1 MKSTGKKQNNYT
13 GWELNLFDKANIFRD
28 YQFNFLKNNIT
39 GKVCEVGP
47 GHGIVCDRYI
57 KLSQKISLY
66 EKSEKLF
73 KFLKEKY
80 KNNQKIKVYNRYFNQ
95 SKLKY
100 DTILYLD
107 VLEHIKQPKKELKN
121 VFRSLKKGGRLI
133 LTVPAYQHLFSQ
145 FDKDVGHYRRYTTKT
160 FLNEMR
166 GINYSNLKN
175 YYIDTIGYFLS
186 LTSKIFLKKDYK
198 SNFDKKIKIWNFLI
212 NISKILDFF
221 TFYSFGKTLIIIVQ
235 K

>member
-1 MKSTGKKQNNYT
+1 MKSTKKKQKNYT

-28 YQFNFLKNNIT
+28 YQFNFLKYNIK

-47 GHGIVCDRYI
+47 GHGVVCDRYV

-80 KNNQKIKVYNRYFNQ
+80 KKNQKINIYNQYFKQ
-95 SKLKY
+95 QKLKY

-107 VLEHIKQPKKELKN
+107 VLEHIKHPKKELKN
-121 VFRSLKKGGRLI
+121 VFGSLNKGGKLI
-133 LTVPAYQHLFSQ
+133 LTVPAYQHLCSQ
-145 FDKDVGHYRRYTTKT
+145 FDKDVGHRRRYTIKK
-160 FLNEMR
+160 FLNEMN
-166 GINYSNLKN
+166 GIKYSNIKN

-186 LTSKIFLKKDYK
+186 LMAKIFLKKDYK
-198 SNFDKKIKIWNFLI
+198 SNFDKKIRIWNFLI
-212 NISKILDFF
+212 HISKILDFI

>member
-1 MKSTGKKQNNYT
+1 MSK
-13 GWELNLFDKANIFRD
+13 
-28 YQFNFLKNNIT
+28 
-39 GKVCEVGP
+39 
-47 GHGIVCDRYI
+47 
-57 KLSQKISLY
+57 KISLY
-66 EKSEKLF
+66 EQSKKLF
-73 KFLKEKY
+73 EFLKKKY
-80 KNNQKIKVYNRYFNQ
+80 RTINKIRVYNKYL
-95 SKLKY
+95 KPTKEKY

-121 VFRSLKKGGRLI
+121 VFRSLKKGGKLI
-133 LTVPAYQHLFSQ
+133 LTLPAYQHLFSQ
-145 FDKDVGHYRRYTTKT
+145 FDKDVGHYRRYSIKT

-212 NISKILDFF
+212 HISKILDFF

>member
-1 MKSTGKKQNNYT
+1 LKSTGKKQNNYT

>member
-80 KNNQKIKVYNRYFNQ
+80 KNNKKIKVYNRYFNQ
-95 SKLKY
+95 SKLMY

-166 GINYSNLKN
+166 GINYSNFKN

-186 LTSKIFLKKDYK
+186 LTSKIFLKKNYK

-212 NISKILDFF
+212 HISKILDFF

>member
-1 MKSTGKKQNNYT
+1 MKSTKKKQKNYT

-28 YQFNFLKNNIT
+28 YQFNFLKYNIR

-47 GHGIVCDRYI
+47 GHGVVCDRYV

-80 KNNQKIKVYNRYFNQ
+80 KKNQKINIYNQYFKQ
-95 SKLKY
+95 QKLKY

-107 VLEHIKQPKKELKN
+107 VLEHIKHPKKELKN
-121 VFRSLKKGGRLI
+121 VFGSLNKGGKLI

-145 FDKDVGHYRRYTTKT
+145 FDKDVGHYRRYTIKK
-160 FLNEMR
+160 FLNEMS
-166 GINYSNLKN
+166 GAKYSNLKY
-175 YYIDTIGYFLS
+175 YYIDTVGYLLS
-186 LTSKIFLKKDYK
+186 IISKIFLKKNYR
-198 SNFDKKIKIWNFLI
+198 SNFDKKIRIWNFLI
-212 NISKILDFF
+212 YISKVIDFI
-221 TFYSFGKTLIIIVQ
+221 TAYSFGKTLIIIVQ

>member
-1 MKSTGKKQNNYT
+1 MKSTSEEQKNYT
-13 GWELNLFDKANIFRD
+13 AWELNLFDKANIFRD
-28 YQFNFLKNNIT
+28 YQFNFLKHNIT

-47 GHGIVCDRYI
+47 GHGVVCDRYV
-57 KLSQKISLY
+57 KFSQKISLY
-66 EKSEKLF
+66 EKSAKLF
-73 KFLKEKY
+73 QFLKEKY
-80 KNNQKIKVYNRYFNQ
+80 KKNKKIKVYNRHFNQ

-107 VLEHIKQPKKELKN
+107 VLEHVEHPKKELKK
-121 VFRSLKKGGRLI
+121 VFRSLKKGGKLI
-133 LTVPAYQHLFSQ
+133 LALPAFQHLFSQ
-145 FDKDVGHYRRYTTKT
+145 FDKDVGHYKRYTIKT
-160 FLNEMR
+160 FLNEMG
-166 GINYSNLKN
+166 GIKYSNLKN

-186 LTSKIFLKKDYK
+186 LTAKIFLKKDYK

-212 NISKILDFF
+212 HISKILDFF

>member
-1 MKSTGKKQNNYT
+1 MKNTGKEQNNYT

-28 YQFNFLKNNIT
+28 YQFSFLKHNIT

-80 KNNQKIKVYNRYFNQ
+80 KNNKKIKVYNRYFNQ
-95 SKLKY
+95 SKLMY

-198 SNFDKKIKIWNFLI
+198 LNFDKKIKIWNFLI
-212 NISKILDFF
+212 HISKILDFF

>member
-1 MKSTGKKQNNYT
+1 MKSTKKKQKNYT

-28 YQFNFLKNNIT
+28 YQFNFLKYNIR

-47 GHGIVCDRYI
+47 GHGVVCDRYV
-57 KLSQKISLY
+57 KLSQKITLY

-80 KNNQKIKVYNRYFNQ
+80 KKNQKINIYNQYFKQ
-95 SKLKY
+95 QKLKY

-107 VLEHIKQPKKELKN
+107 VLEHIKHPKKELKN
-121 VFRSLKKGGRLI
+121 VFSSLNKGGKLI

-145 FDKDVGHYRRYTTKT
+145 FDKDVGHFRRYTIKK
-160 FLNEMR
+160 FLNEMN
-166 GINYSNLKN
+166 GIKYSNIKN

-186 LTSKIFLKKDYK
+186 LMAKIFLKKDYK
-198 SNFDKKIKIWNFLI
+198 SNFDKKIRIWNFLI
-212 NISKILDFF
+212 HISKILDFI
-221 TFYSFGKTLIIIVQ
+221 TMYSFGKTLIIIVQ